1 MDEFIKVVTDNILT
15 PAILIIA
22 SAVIII
28 VKNYAKKI
36 SDSIVTKNEIDALE
50 KTQAAK
56 EKILKEVASAVEAA
70 VGSNMQTAND
80 IKASGNKLTDEQS
93 DELKNNAK
101 KIALAS
107 LPTSITDE
115 DGSLMKIIGG
125 KEKLDIIIDS
135 YIEKYVYEYQVK
147 EGKK

>member
-50 KTQAAK
+50 KIQAAK

>member
-125 KEKLDIIIDS
+125 KEKLDTIIDS